1 MIYDNLKKK
10 TKCVNFTMSAILYEY
25 FLHDTV
31 RDRTPS
37 DVIHA
42 LLRLLLN

>member
-1 MIYDNLKKK
+1 MTSRYID
-10 TKCVNFTMSAILYEY
+10 IHEY

-42 LLRLLLN
+42 LLRLLLK